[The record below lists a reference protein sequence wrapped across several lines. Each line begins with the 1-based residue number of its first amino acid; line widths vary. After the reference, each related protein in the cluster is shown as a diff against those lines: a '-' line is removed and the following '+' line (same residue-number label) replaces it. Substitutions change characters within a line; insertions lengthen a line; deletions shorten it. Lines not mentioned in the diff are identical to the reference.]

1 MSVKFGKRAEEGYLE
16 DVRAKSPRGSFD
28 GIHTKTHAND
38 THISM
43 NSLND
48 EPETEHA
55 YGDQSH
61 SYIEIRLNDEE
72 GKPTPTPMSGRHTDA
87 SAKRT
92 SHVDFPSTFPAVAQ
106 QSVSMNGGERTAS
119 WIPQESWMGG
129 NMGSV

>member
-72 GKPTPTPMSGRHTDA
+72 GKPTPTPMSGRHTG
-87 SAKRT
+87 AKRT

-106 QSVSMNGGERTAS
+106 QSIIMNGGERTAS